1 MTIKEIISRN
11 IGNLRKEKGLTQ
23 IELADALHY
32 SNKAISKW
40 EKGDSLPDAETLYEI
55 AKFFNVSIEYLFTN
69 HDEVILSKEQANKI
83 RKKEIIF
90 YTSLVT
96 IVGLL
101 VYSFIALIFS
111 IIPQLS
117 KNNVITILLLDG
129 AGVIAIIL
137 IIQICL
143 KVKKYITLL
152 LSLLIWN
159 LTIGLNLLFSEYSIN
174 YIYII
179 AILLQII
186 VIITP
191 IFYRYLIL
199 DIPILKKKDSDKQIE
214 NIEDKDDKTN
224 N

>member
-11 IGNLRKEKGLTQ
+11 IVNLRKEKGLTQ

-55 AKFFNVSIEYLFTN
+55 AKFFNVSIEFLFTN
-69 HDEVILSKEQANKI
+69 HDEVILNKEQANKI

-159 LTIGLNLLFSEYSIN
+159 LTIGLSLLFWEYSIN
-174 YIYII
+174 YIYVI

-199 DIPILKKKDSDKQIE
+199 DMPILKKKDNDKKIE

>member
-11 IGNLRKEKGLTQ
+11 IVNLRKEKGLTQ

-69 HDEVILSKEQANKI
+69 HDEVILNKEQANKI

-117 KNNVITILLLDG
+117 RNNIITILLLDG

-159 LTIGLNLLFSEYSIN
+159 LTIGLNLLFWEYSIN
-174 YIYII
+174 YIYVI

-199 DIPILKKKDSDKQIE
+199 DMPILKKKDNDKQIE

>member
-11 IGNLRKEKGLTQ
+11 IVNLRKEKGLTQ

-69 HDEVILSKEQANKI
+69 HDEVILNKEQANKI

-96 IVGLL
+96 IVCLL
-101 VYSFIALIFS
+101 VYSVIALIFS

-117 KNNVITILLLDG
+117 RNNIITILLLYG

-152 LSLLIWN
+152 LSLLIWD
-159 LTIGLNLLFSEYSIN
+159 LTIGLNLLFWEYSIN

-199 DIPILKKKDSDKQIE
+199 DIPILKKKDNDKQIE

>member
-11 IGNLRKEKGLTQ
+11 IVNLRKEKGLTQ

-152 LSLLIWN
+152 LSLLIWD
-159 LTIGLNLLFSEYSIN
+159 LTIGLNLLFWEYSIN

-199 DIPILKKKDSDKQIE
+199 DMPILKKKDNDKQIE

>member
-11 IGNLRKEKGLTQ
+11 IVNLRKEKGLTQ

-69 HDEVILSKEQANKI
+69 HDEVILNKEQANKI

-117 KNNVITILLLDG
+117 KNNIITILLLDG

-159 LTIGLNLLFSEYSIN
+159 LTIGLSLLFWEYSIN
-174 YIYII
+174 YIYVI

-199 DIPILKKKDSDKQIE
+199 DKPILKKKDNDKQIE

>member
-11 IGNLRKEKGLTQ
+11 IVNLRKEKGLTQ

-69 HDEVILSKEQANKI
+69 HDEVILNKEQANKI

-159 LTIGLNLLFSEYSIN
+159 LTIGLNLLFWEYSIN
-174 YIYII
+174 YIYVI

-199 DIPILKKKDSDKQIE
+199 DMPILKKKDNDKQIE

>member
-11 IGNLRKEKGLTQ
+11 IVNLRKEKGLTQ

-69 HDEVILSKEQANKI
+69 HDEVILNKEQANKI

-159 LTIGLNLLFSEYSIN
+159 LTIGLSLLFWEYSIN
-174 YIYII
+174 YIYVI

-199 DIPILKKKDSDKQIE
+199 DMPILKKKDNDKQIE

>member
-11 IGNLRKEKGLTQ
+11 IVNLRKEKGLTQ

-69 HDEVILSKEQANKI
+69 HDEVILNKEQANKI

-159 LTIGLNLLFSEYSIN
+159 LTIGLNLLFWEYSIN
-174 YIYII
+174 YIYVI

-199 DIPILKKKDSDKQIE
+199 DKPILKKKDNDKQIE

>member
-11 IGNLRKEKGLTQ
+11 IVNLRKEKGLTQ

-69 HDEVILSKEQANKI
+69 HDEVILNKEQANKI

-117 KNNVITILLLDG
+117 RNNVITILLLDG

-152 LSLLIWN
+152 LTLLIWN
-159 LTIGLNLLFSEYSIN
+159 LTIGLNLLFWEYSIN

-199 DIPILKKKDSDKQIE
+199 DIPILKKKDNDKQIE

>member
-11 IGNLRKEKGLTQ
+11 IVNLRKEKGLTQ

-69 HDEVILSKEQANKI
+69 HDEVILNKEQANKI

-96 IVGLL
+96 IVCLL

-117 KNNVITILLLDG
+117 RNNIIAILLLDG

-152 LSLLIWN
+152 LSLLIWD
-159 LTIGLNLLFSEYSIN
+159 LTIGLNLLFWEYSIN
-174 YIYII
+174 YIYVI

-199 DIPILKKKDSDKQIE
+199 DMPILKKKDNDKQIE

>member
-1 MTIKEIISRN
+1 MAIKEIISRN
-11 IGNLRKEKGLTQ
+11 IVNLRKEKGLTQ

-69 HDEVILSKEQANKI
+69 HDEVILNKEQANKI

-90 YTSLVT
+90 FTSLVT
-96 IVGLL
+96 IVCLL
-101 VYSFIALIFS
+101 VYSVIALIFS

-117 KNNVITILLLDG
+117 RNNIITILLLYG

-152 LSLLIWN
+152 LSLLIWD
-159 LTIGLNLLFSEYSIN
+159 LTIGLNLLFWEYSIN

-199 DIPILKKKDSDKQIE
+199 DIPILKKKDSDKRIE

>member
-11 IGNLRKEKGLTQ
+11 IVNLRKEKGLTQ

-69 HDEVILSKEQANKI
+69 HDEVILNKEQANKI

-117 KNNVITILLLDG
+117 KNNIIAILLLDG

-137 IIQICL
+137 IIQLCL

-152 LSLLIWN
+152 LSLLIWD
-159 LTIGLNLLFSEYSIN
+159 LTIGLNLLFWEYSIN

-199 DIPILKKKDSDKQIE
+199 DIPILKKKDNDKQID

>member
-1 MTIKEIISRN
+1 MAIKEIISRN
-11 IGNLRKEKGLTQ
+11 IVNLRKEKGLTQ

-69 HDEVILSKEQANKI
+69 HDEVILNKEQANKI

-90 YTSLVT
+90 FTSLVT
-96 IVGLL
+96 IVCLL
-101 VYSFIALIFS
+101 VYSVIALIFS

-117 KNNVITILLLDG
+117 RNNIITILLLYG

-152 LSLLIWN
+152 LSLLIWD
-159 LTIGLNLLFSEYSIN
+159 LTIGLNLLFWEYSIN

-199 DIPILKKKDSDKQIE
+199 DIPILKKKDNDKQIE

>member
-11 IGNLRKEKGLTQ
+11 IVNLRKEKGLTQ

-69 HDEVILSKEQANKI
+69 HDEVILNKEQANKI

-117 KNNVITILLLDG
+117 KNNIIAILLLDG

-152 LSLLIWN
+152 LSLLIWD

-199 DIPILKKKDSDKQIE
+199 DMPILKKKDNDKQIE

>member
-11 IGNLRKEKGLTQ
+11 IVNLRKEKGLTQ

-55 AKFFNVSIEYLFTN
+55 AKFFNVSIEFLFTN
-69 HDEVILSKEQANKI
+69 HDEVILNKEQANKI

-117 KNNVITILLLDG
+117 RNNIITILLLDG

-152 LSLLIWN
+152 LTLLIWN
-159 LTIGLNLLFSEYSIN
+159 LTIGLNLLFWEYSIN
-174 YIYII
+174 YIYVI

-199 DIPILKKKDSDKQIE
+199 DKPILKKKDNDKQIE

>member
-152 LSLLIWN
+152 LSLLIWD
-159 LTIGLNLLFSEYSIN
+159 LTIGLNLLFWEYSIN

-199 DIPILKKKDSDKQIE
+199 DMPILKKKDNDKQIE

>member
-11 IGNLRKEKGLTQ
+11 IVNLRKEKGLTQ

-69 HDEVILSKEQANKI
+69 HDEVILNKEQANKI

-117 KNNVITILLLDG
+117 KNNIITILLLDG

-159 LTIGLNLLFSEYSIN
+159 LTIGLSLLFWEYSIN
-174 YIYII
+174 YIYVI

-199 DIPILKKKDSDKQIE
+199 DMPILKKKDNDKQIE

>member
-11 IGNLRKEKGLTQ
+11 IVNLRKEKGLTQ

-69 HDEVILSKEQANKI
+69 HDEVILNKEQANKI

-117 KNNVITILLLDG
+117 RNNIITILLLDG

-152 LSLLIWN
+152 LSLLIWD
-159 LTIGLNLLFSEYSIN
+159 LTIGLNLLFWEYSIN

-199 DIPILKKKDSDKQIE
+199 DIPILKKKDNDKQIE

>member
-11 IGNLRKEKGLTQ
+11 IVNLRKEKGLTQ

-69 HDEVILSKEQANKI
+69 HDEVILNKEQANKI

-152 LSLLIWN
+152 LSLLIWD
-159 LTIGLNLLFSEYSIN
+159 LTIGLNLLFWEYSIN

-199 DIPILKKKDSDKQIE
+199 DMPILKKKDNDKQIE

>member
-11 IGNLRKEKGLTQ
+11 IVNLRKEKGLTQ

-69 HDEVILSKEQANKI
+69 HDEVILNKEQANKI

-90 YTSLVT
+90 YTSLVS

-117 KNNVITILLLDG
+117 RNNIITILLLYG

-152 LSLLIWN
+152 LSLLIWD
-159 LTIGLNLLFSEYSIN
+159 LTIGLNLLFWEYSIN

>member
-11 IGNLRKEKGLTQ
+11 IVNLRKEKGLTQ

-69 HDEVILSKEQANKI
+69 HDEVILNKEQANKI

-117 KNNVITILLLDG
+117 RNNIITILLLDG

-159 LTIGLNLLFSEYSIN
+159 LTIGLSLLFWEYSIN
-174 YIYII
+174 YIYVI

-199 DIPILKKKDSDKQIE
+199 DMPILKKKDNDKQIE

>member
-11 IGNLRKEKGLTQ
+11 IVNLRKEKGLTQ

-69 HDEVILSKEQANKI
+69 HDEVILNKEQANKI

-96 IVGLL
+96 IVCLL
-101 VYSFIALIFS
+101 VYSVIALIFS

-117 KNNVITILLLDG
+117 RNNIITILLLYG

-152 LSLLIWN
+152 LSLLIWD
-159 LTIGLNLLFSEYSIN
+159 LTIGLNLLFWEYSIN

>member
-11 IGNLRKEKGLTQ
+11 IVNLRKEKGLTQ

-69 HDEVILSKEQANKI
+69 HDEVILNKEQANKI

-117 KNNVITILLLDG
+117 RNNIITILLLDG

-159 LTIGLNLLFSEYSIN
+159 LTIGLNLLFWEYSIN
-174 YIYII
+174 YIYVI

-199 DIPILKKKDSDKQIE
+199 DKPILKKKDNDKQIE